1 MEYKKLNNG
10 VEMPMIGLGVYN
22 IHERETQ
29 RVVEEAFP
37 NEYHLTKITIKR
49 ESL

>member
-10 VEMPMIGLGVYN
+10 VEMPMIGFGVYN
-22 IHERETQ
+22 IPKRETQ

-37 NEYHLTKITIKR
+37 TNII
-49 ESL
+49 